1 MGGLIPNLR
10 SVVVSGVDPGPRP
23 HTEKGAPMGG
33 QALADTRPPSIKGKG
48 MGGPNSDLSQYFRGS
63 FSGLPLRLLFVCFCF
78 EFEFV

>member
-1 MGGLIPNLR
+1 MGGLIPDLR

-63 FSGLPLRLLFVCFCF
+63 SCDYNFITQENLSPSFRRQ
-78 EFEFV
+78 